1 VVLMSNCD
9 FAPMQEAENMLLDA
23 GLAALNSS

>member
-1 VVLMSNCD
+1 MSNCD